1 MAQWT
6 DLLVSVATVAFIGA
20 ALRTA
25 LPLIL
30 AGLGESIS
38 ERTGLMNIG
47 LEAIMLAGA
56 FFAFFATFHSGSLL
70 IGVIVG
76 ATAGMAVSLIHA
88 FMSLQC
94 RVDQTLSGLAL
105 NFCILGLT
113 SFIFLVGMDS
123 SGVALIP
130 VLPRYAVPVLSEI
143 PALGPMLFSQDLL
156 FYFALVAVPTL
167 WVLLYKTE
175 WGLNMESTGEAPHA
189 ADSVGLSV
197 FRIRYAAALIN
208 GLFGGLAGAYLTLG
222 RLGLFIENVTG
233 GRGYIA
239 LVVVIIGRRNPI
251 GIVAAALLIGA
262 AEALQFRVQTF
273 GIDAPANLFI
283 MLPHIITITVL
294 FLARGR
300 TRDPAALG
308 RPFFRDSR

>member
-1 MAQWT
+1 MQQWIS
-6 DLLVSVATVAFIGA
+6 LLVDIASVAFVGA

-25 LPLIL
+25 LPLII

-38 ERTGLMNIG
+38 ERAGIINIG

-56 FFAFFATFHSGSLL
+56 FFAFYVTFHSGSLL
-70 IGVIVG
+70 IGVAAG
-76 ATAGMAVSLIHA
+76 AAAGMAVSLIHA

-94 RVDQTLSGLAL
+94 RVDQTLAGLAL
-105 NFCILGLT
+105 NFGILGLT
-113 SFIFLVGMDS
+113 SFIFLVGMNS

-130 VLPRYAVPVLSEI
+130 VLPIYPVPLLSKI
-143 PALGPMLFSQDLL
+143 PALGDILFTQDLL
-156 FYFALVAVPTL
+156 FYFALVSIPAL

-175 WGLNMESTGEAPHA
+175 WGLNIQSTGEAPHA

-197 FRIRYAAALIN
+197 FRIRYAAALFN
-208 GLFGGLAGAYLTLG
+208 GMFGGLAGAYLTLG
-222 RLGLFIENVTG
+222 RLGLFTENVTG

-239 LVVVIIGRRNPI
+239 LVVVIIGRRNPFA
-251 GIVAAALLIGA
+251 IVAAALLLGA

-273 GIDAPANLFI
+273 GIDVPANVFI
-283 MLPHIITITVL
+283 MLPHIITIVVL
-294 FLARGR
+294 FFARGR

-308 RPFFRDSR
+308 KPFLRDSR